1 MLLTCPLTPQ
11 CLSRAVIRPLTLSQL
26 LNLVSQKGHHFTEN
40 TGKTQ
45 LRHVW
50 DSFCS
55 AGPQEGPQGPCR
67 FPSRRVTTLQYLYV
81 FSSSAL
87 GFPTSTQVTWTETS
101 LFSPLFHAGTSARF
115 IARISGLPHRAS
127 DNISPP
133 KATPSQSSPK
143 HPAEQGA
150 ERPGFIRF
158 VRGVSDVAAA
168 LQQTQALPSHVCHP
182 HAVLARCAN
191 CPTLPVQNGKQAE
204 LSVS

>member
-1 MLLTCPLTPQ
+1 MSSDTAVPFT
-11 CLSRAVIRPLTLSQL
+11 SVIRPLTLSQL
-26 LNLVSQKGHHFTEN
+26 LNLVSQKGHQFTEN

-45 LRHVW
+45 LRRVW

-87 GFPTSTQVTWTETS
+87 GFPTSTQATWTETS
-101 LFSPLFHAGTSARF
+101 LFSPLFRAGTSARF

-143 HPAEQGA
+143 LPAEQGA
-150 ERPGFIRF
+150 ERPGFTRF
-158 VRGVSDVAAA
+158 VGVFLMLLLPFNKPRHSPPMFVTHTLCWLAA
-168 LQQTQALPSHVCHP
+168 QTVP
-182 HAVLARCAN
+182 RCLFKTEN
-191 CPTLPVQNGKQAE
+191 KQN
-204 LSVS
+204 